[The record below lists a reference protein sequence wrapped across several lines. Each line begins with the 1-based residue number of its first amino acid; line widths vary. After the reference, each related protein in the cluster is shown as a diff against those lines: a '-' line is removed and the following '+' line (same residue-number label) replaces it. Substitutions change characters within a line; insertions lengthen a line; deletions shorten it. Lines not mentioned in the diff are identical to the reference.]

1 MASGTIDYYAVLG
14 LERTCTETEI
24 KKAFRRKAR
33 ECHPDVCKD
42 TDAEE
47 RFKEINEAYDV
58 LSDPQKRDTYDRY
71 GTVNPQ
77 QGFGGPGGVD
87 IGDIFSGSGMDDLFS
102 AFFGGGGGGGGGG
115 RRTRTEGRD
124 MAAQVV
130 ITLQQA
136 AEGVEKEIML
146 SHLAPCEE
154 CGATGSVGD
163 EGTTTCSDCNG
174 RGQRRTERRTFLGV
188 METLT
193 PCETCGG
200 TGSVVKN
207 ACDECDGTGR
217 VPEREKVTIP
227 VPAGISDGQQLSMSG
242 MGEAG
247 LRGTKSGDLIVTVR
261 VSPHEFLHREGD
273 DLHCRMI
280 LNVVEASL
288 GGTMTV
294 PGLFDDVNV
303 AFDAGIQHGA
313 QVRVRGG
320 GMPRLRGSGSGD
332 LIAHIGIEVP
342 RKLSKEQRAMFEQLR
357 ESLGRSSKSPL
368 QKLKEWLTN

>member
-1 MASGTIDYYAVLG
+1 VASGTIDYYAVLG
-14 LERTCTETEI
+14 LERTCTDTEI
-24 KKAFRRKAR
+24 KKAFRLKAR

-42 TDAEE
+42 HDAEE

-58 LSDPQKRDTYDRY
+58 LSDSQKRDTYDRY

-77 QGFGGPGGVD
+77 AGYGGAGGPD
-87 IGDIFSGSGMDDLFS
+87 LGDIFAGFGMDDLFS
-102 AFFGGGGGGGGGG
+102 SFFGGGGGG
-115 RRTRTEGRD
+115 RRVRTEGRD

-130 ITLQQA
+130 ITLEDA
-136 AEGVEKEIML
+136 ANGIEKEIML
-146 SHLAPCEE
+146 SHLAACDE

-163 EGTTTCSDCNG
+163 AGTTTCSDCQG

-193 PCETCGG
+193 PCDTCAG
-200 TGSVVKN
+200 TGSVVEN
-207 ACDECDGTGR
+207 PCQECQGSGR

-227 VPAGISDGQQLSMSG
+227 VPAGIKDGQQLNMSG

-247 LRGTKSGDLIVTVR
+247 LRGATGGDLLVTVR

-288 GGTMTV
+288 GGTMSV
-294 PGLFDDVNV
+294 PGLFDDVDV
-303 AFDAGIQHGA
+303 EFPAGVQYGA
-313 QVRVRGG
+313 TVRVRGR
-320 GMPRLRGSGSGD
+320 GMTRLRGSGSGD

-342 RKLSKEQRAMFEQLR
+342 RKLSKEQRKLFEELR
-357 ESLGRSSKSPL
+357 ESIGSSKTPL
-368 QKLKEWLTN
+368 QKLKEWLTS